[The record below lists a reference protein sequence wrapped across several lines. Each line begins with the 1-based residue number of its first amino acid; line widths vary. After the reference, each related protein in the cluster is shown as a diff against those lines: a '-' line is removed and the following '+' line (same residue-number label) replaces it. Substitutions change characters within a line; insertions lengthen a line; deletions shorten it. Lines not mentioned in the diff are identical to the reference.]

1 MPGRPGQTCDGRT
14 LHVLAGR
21 SCGADLVRAE
31 LRAFG
36 LIEIEG
42 KRYDHDVV
50 VSEGRV
56 RKRDKK
62 PSKQFRDRFG
72 HTPLSTDEFIPWE
85 GELLIIG
92 TGASG
97 RLPMMDEVL
106 DVAARHGIE
115 ILAVPTREACRRLAD
130 VPTEH
135 VNAILHVTC

>member
-1 MPGRPGQTCDGRT
+1 M
-14 LHVLAGR
+14 
-21 SCGADLVRAE
+21 RAE

-50 VSEGRV
+50 ITEGRV

-62 PSKQFRDRFG
+62 PSKHYRDRFG

-85 GELLIIG
+85 CDLLIVG

-97 RLPMMDEVL
+97 QLPIMDEVR
-106 DVAARHGIE
+106 DEAARHGTE

>member
-1 MPGRPGQTCDGRT
+1 M
-14 LHVLAGR
+14 
-21 SCGADLVRAE
+21 RAE

-62 PSKQFRDRFG
+62 PSKQFQDRFG
-72 HTPLSTDEFIPWE
+72 HTPLSTDEFTPWE
-85 GELLIIG
+85 GDLLIVG

-97 RLPMMDEVL
+97 QLPIMAEVL
-106 DVAARHGIE
+106 DEAARRGTE

-130 VPTEH
+130 VPTAH
-135 VNAILHVTC
+135 VNAIWHVTC